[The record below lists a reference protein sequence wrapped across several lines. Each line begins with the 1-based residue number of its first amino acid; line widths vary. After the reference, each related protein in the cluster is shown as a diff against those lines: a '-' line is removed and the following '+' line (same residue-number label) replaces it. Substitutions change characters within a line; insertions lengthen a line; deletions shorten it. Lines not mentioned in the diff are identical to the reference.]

1 MSLEIVT
8 DAFLQETQTQYNL
21 QQHNNFRTLSIRSV
35 YHGPETISLGPKTW
49 NSLLPNMKQSGS
61 LNGYEKQLE
70 TRNLLL
76 LTLQSLFRWCRFYK
90 LKPQLISAFINTG
103 IAEITFVS
111 ISVWFIWP
119 FFIFIII
126 TLLLKRCFSPFIVP
140 YIVYLFT

>member
-21 QQHNNFRTLSIRSV
+21 QQHNNFRTLSIRFV
-35 YHGPETISLGPKTW
+35 NHGPESISLGPKIW

-76 LTLQSLFRWCRFYK
+76 LTLQSLFRWCGFYK
-90 LKPQLISAFINTG
+90 LKLQLISAFIKTG

-111 ISVWFIWP
+111 ISV
-119 FFIFIII
+119 
-126 TLLLKRCFSPFIVP
+126 
-140 YIVYLFT
+140 

>member
-35 YHGPETISLGPKTW
+35 YHGSESISLGPKIW
-49 NSLLPNMKQSGS
+49 NSLLPNMKQSDS

-76 LTLQSLFRWCRFYK
+76 LTLQSL
-90 LKPQLISAFINTG
+90 
-103 IAEITFVS
+103 
-111 ISVWFIWP
+111 
-119 FFIFIII
+119 
-126 TLLLKRCFSPFIVP
+126 
-140 YIVYLFT
+140 

>member
-35 YHGPETISLGPKTW
+35 YHGSETISLGPKIW
-49 NSLLPNMKQSGS
+49 NSLLLNMKQSES

-76 LTLQSLFRWCRFYK
+76 LTLQSLYRWCRFYK
-90 LKPQLISAFINTG
+90 LKPQVISAFINTG

-111 ISVWFIWP
+111 ISV
-119 FFIFIII
+119 
-126 TLLLKRCFSPFIVP
+126 
-140 YIVYLFT
+140 

>member
-35 YHGPETISLGPKTW
+35 YHGSESISLGPKIW
-49 NSLLPNMKQSGS
+49 NSLLPNMQQSES

-70 TRNLLL
+70 TRGLLL
-76 LTLQSLFRWCRFYK
+76 LTLQSLYRWCRFYK
-90 LKPQLISAFINTG
+90 LKPQVTSAFINTG
-103 IAEITFVS
+103 IAEITFAS
-111 ISVWFIWP
+111 ISEWFIWL
-119 FFIFIII
+119 FYFIII

-140 YIVYLFT
+140 YTVYLFT